1 MHRWD
6 LYSLPNS
13 SSGSPYWLVGILTW
27 LFHSHQNLKTN
38 TFTKPPPFLDF
49 SKYFSTDAFIH
60 SMGWH
65 SKCIPFLSF
74 SGLGTSHPYSPT
86 PNQWPGLSVPV
97 LLYGSQLPF
106 PKLLSMIL
114 KHVLIRLQVLY
125 FDIQGPSQADFKSLS
140 HTHPHLKSFYMSQTY
155 LELPLTLCSNS
166 DPGMVCL
173 FESHAVSSKLQLKA
187 HLPWTTPVNSVCLLF
202 HTSIWNS

>member
-1 MHRWD
+1 MVPKHTLFHPPPGFSCSSNCSSFLQQSLTLLLYTHHGYAKPSEHTFFAENVIHFHGFNHHLEVANSQMHRWD

-13 SSGSPYWLVGILTW
+13 SSGSPYWLAGILTW

-60 SMGWH
+60 SMCWH
-65 SKCIPFLSF
+65 SKCIPFLSL

-106 PKLLSMIL
+106 P
-114 KHVLIRLQVLY
+114 
-125 FDIQGPSQADFKSLS
+125 
-140 HTHPHLKSFYMSQTY
+140 
-155 LELPLTLCSNS
+155 
-166 DPGMVCL
+166 
-173 FESHAVSSKLQLKA
+173 
-187 HLPWTTPVNSVCLLF
+187 
-202 HTSIWNS
+202 